1 MTTGQRSDIS
11 HPRLADCH
19 ACRQRL
25 VEKTEQ
31 RRAKIAL
38 VDARSRRDASPGA
51 PPQLSVRLSTPKRAR
66 AVFCVV
72 FRARGGTPARF
83 KSAIRPSSPNVAFP
97 RATVQDR
104 LALPADGAPAPFASP
119 SPTVAD
125 IERAGEAMMN
135 VSMRAAPAA
144 AVLRRSHAGRAGPA
158 SSSSRASSAPAAP
171 RVRRAT
177 LARARA
183 RPSAPPWRLLTGC
196 ASLTRAVSAWMPP
209 SPSAPCASPPVPH
222 AWVAPG
228 SRPDPPPPPPPLP
241 PLRPRWT
248 SAILNRR
255 LCARLLPSPSRSASS
270 RRSRTPTWSPS
281 SAP

>member
-1 MTTGQRSDIS
+1 MPPTTSRKRSN
-11 HPRLADCH
+11 
-19 ACRQRL
+19 
-25 VEKTEQ
+25 
-31 RRAKIAL
+31 
-38 VDARSRRDASPGA
+38 DARRSHSSTRGRVATHRPA
-51 PPQLSVRLSTPKRAR
+51 LPQLSVRLSTPKRAR
-66 AVFCVV
+66 AVFCVAV
-72 FRARGGTPARF
+72 PARGGTPARF

-135 VSMRAAPAA
+135 VSMRARRPP
-144 AVLRRSHAGRAGPA
+144 RRSCAAPSRRSRRPGLLVEPSLVRAGGPA
-158 SSSSRASSAPAAP
+158 RASRHA
-171 RVRRAT
+171 RTR
-177 LARARA
+177 ARAA
-183 RPSAPPWRLLTGC
+183 RPSAPPLATTHGVRVAHSRGLGLD
-196 ASLTRAVSAWMPP
+196 AAP

-228 SRPDPPPPPPPLP
+228 SRPDPPPPPPPP